1 MSATLASLRIRN
13 LALVE
18 DLLWEPPSGF
28 VAITGETGAGKSII
42 LGAVKLLLGERAEK
56 SLVRS
61 GADACAVEGLFQIPG
76 DSRVHGVLEEGGAE
90 ACEDGALVIKRTVS
104 TAGAGKQFVNGSPC
118 TLALLRQL
126 GDLLVDLHGPH
137 DHQSLFSRDQQ
148 MLVLDSFAGAEAL
161 RTEYGARRREWM
173 QLTAEKKRL
182 TENAEALARELDLLT
197 HQVAEIDDAALQA
210 DEEDQLLARQRTG
223 ANAHRLCSI
232 CADLTGLLSE
242 SEDSLTSRWGDVSR
256 LMRELQRLDAQAEPM
271 VGAAAGIFESL
282 QDLARDV
289 DRYAS
294 ALDADPKT
302 LEATEARL
310 DTIQNLK
317 RKYGSSVE
325 AVIAFGAEA
334 SAKLAQLKNREERGA
349 GLDDEISAARKS
361 LDSTAKQL
369 GQARRKAAPKLADL
383 VKTHLADLG
392 FAKAGFSIVFEELE
406 DASPLGIEQVD
417 FLFAPNP
424 GEPERPLRA
433 IASSGEISRV
443 MLALKTSLAAQDSVP
458 VLIFDEIDANVGGEI
473 GAKVGAKMKELAA
486 SHQVFCI
493 THLPQVAA
501 AAAAQFMVSKD
512 TTGERTRTSLISTA
526 GAERISEI
534 ARMLGGQAESARK
547 HAKALLSGK

>member
-28 VAITGETGAGKSII
+28 VAITDETGAGKSII

-76 DSRVHGVLEEGGAE
+76 DSRVHAVLEEGGAE

-161 RTEYGARRREWM
+161 RTQYGARRREWM

-197 HQVAEIDDAALQA
+197 HQVAEIDEAALKA
-210 DEEDQLLARQRTG
+210 GEEDQLLARQRTD

-232 CADLTGLLSE
+232 CADLTSLLSE

-406 DASPLGIEQVD
+406 EASPLGIEQVD

-473 GAKVGAKMKELAA
+473 GAKVGAKMKELAD

>member
-1 MSATLASLRIRN
+1 M
-13 LALVE
+13 
-18 DLLWEPPSGF
+18 
-28 VAITGETGAGKSII
+28 
-42 LGAVKLLLGERAEK
+42 
-56 SLVRS
+56 
-61 GADACAVEGLFQIPG
+61 
-76 DSRVHGVLEEGGAE
+76 H
-90 ACEDGALVIKRTVS
+90 
-104 TAGAGKQFVNGSPC
+104 
-118 TLALLRQL
+118 
-126 GDLLVDLHGPH
+126 
-137 DHQSLFSRDQQ
+137 
-148 MLVLDSFAGAEAL
+148 
-161 RTEYGARRREWM
+161 
-173 QLTAEKKRL
+173 LTAEKKRL
-182 TENAEALARELDLLT
+182 TENAEALARELDLLS
-197 HQVAEIDDAALQA
+197 HQVAEIDEAALQA
-210 DEEDQLLARQRTG
+210 GEEDQLLARQRTG

-256 LMRELQRLDAQAEPM
+256 LTRELQRLDAQTEPLST
-271 VGAAAGIFESL
+271 AAAGIFESL
-282 QDLARDV
+282 QDLTRDV

-302 LEATEARL
+302 LEATESRL

-317 RKYGSSVE
+317 RKYGSTVE
-325 AVIAFGAEA
+325 AVIEFGANA

-349 GLDDEISAARKS
+349 GLDGEISEARKA
-361 LDSTAKQL
+361 LDSAAKKL
-369 GQARRKAAPKLADL
+369 SQARRKAAPKLADL

-392 FAKAGFSIVFEELE
+392 FAKAGFSIVFEDLE
-406 DASPLGIEQVD
+406 EASPLGIEQVD

-501 AAAAQFMVSKD
+501 SAQSQFMVSKD
-512 TTGERTRTSLISTA
+512 TSGERTRTTLVSTT
-526 GAERISEI
+526 GPDRISEI

>member
-76 DSRVHGVLEEGGAE
+76 DSRVHAVLEEGGAE

-161 RTEYGARRREWM
+161 RTEYGARRRDWM

-197 HQVAEIDDAALQA
+197 HQIAEIDEAALQA
-210 DEEDQLLARQRTG
+210 SEEDQLLARQRTG

-232 CADLTGLLSE
+232 CADLTSLLSE

-256 LMRELQRLDAQAEPM
+256 LMRELQRLDTQAESM

-406 DASPLGIEQVD
+406 EASPLGIEQVD

-473 GAKVGAKMKELAA
+473 GAKVGAKMKELAD

>member
-61 GADACAVEGLFQIPG
+61 GADSCAVEGLFQIPE

-148 MLVLDSFAGAEAL
+148 MLVLDSFAGVEAL
-161 RTEYGARRREWM
+161 RTEYGACRREWM

-197 HQVAEIDDAALQA
+197 HQVAEIDEAALQA
-210 DEEDQLLARQRTG
+210 GEEDQLLARQRTG

-317 RKYGSSVE
+317 RKYGSTVE
-325 AVIAFGAEA
+325 AVIAFSAEA

-406 DASPLGIEQVD
+406 EASPLGIEQVD

-512 TTGERTRTSLISTA
+512 TTGERTRTSLVSTD
-526 GAERISEI
+526 GADRISEI

>member
-76 DSRVHGVLEEGGAE
+76 DSRVHAVLEEGGAE

-104 TAGAGKQFVNGSPC
+104 TTGAGKQFVNGSPC

-161 RTEYGARRREWM
+161 RTQYGARRREWM

-197 HQVAEIDDAALQA
+197 HQVAEIDEAALQA
-210 DEEDQLLARQRTG
+210 SEEDQLLARQRTG

-232 CADLTGLLSE
+232 CADLTSLLSE

-325 AVIAFGAEA
+325 AVMAFGAEA

-349 GLDDEISAARKS
+349 GLDDEISAARVT

-406 DASPLGIEQVD
+406 EASPLGIEQVD

-473 GAKVGAKMKELAA
+473 GAKVGAKMKELAD